1 MGEAVQPY
9 VLKAGRPGC
18 QLHQR
23 QVAQLAEPQLVV
35 LRRQQRADVRQRGCG
50 GRVFGMHRI
59 DAAEVDV
66 GDDAQH
72 QVVHLV
78 ERIPLERQ
86 VAPPAEVVE
95 HCAADRRCQLFRCV
109 FIHSALLS

>member
-1 MGEAVQPY
+1 MGEAVQPHIPEA
-9 VLKAGRPGC
+9 LRLGR
-18 QLHQR
+18 QLHQG
-23 QVAQLAEPQLVV
+23 QVAQLAEPKLVV
-35 LRRQQRADVRQRGCG
+35 LLRQQRAYLRQGGRG
-50 GRVFGMHRI
+50 GRVFGVCRG

-72 QVVHLV
+72 QVIYLV
-78 ERIPLERQ
+78 ERVALKCQ
-86 VAPPAEVVE
+86 VAPPAQIVE